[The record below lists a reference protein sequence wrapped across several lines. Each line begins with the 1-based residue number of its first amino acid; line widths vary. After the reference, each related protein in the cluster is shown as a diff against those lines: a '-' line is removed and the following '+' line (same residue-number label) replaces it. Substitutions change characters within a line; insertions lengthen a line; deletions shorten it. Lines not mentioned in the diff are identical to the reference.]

1 MYFFRKISKKC
12 LHFRICCYIMSSLN
26 ELRSVLRTVHI
37 NMLSTL
43 FFFIN
48 ISTGKTTGSAR
59 RFSFSR
65 LFSFRLFVLVFSC
78 RSLPGLFICR
88 FPNRFYPSLFAPTF
102 DVFARVLTRHERK
115 SAGQNRHGFKSR
127 QPKLLP
133 RFLSVTFA
141 ASFLM
146 LLLRLLFSCHLLS
159 PFYSCRFL
167 LRFFCLSLSLSV
179 FRGCKE
185 TRFSAAYF
193 L

>member
-1 MYFFRKISKKC
+1 
-12 LHFRICCYIMSSLN
+12 MSSLN
-26 ELRSVLRTVHI
+26 ELRSVLRTIHI

-88 FPNRFYPSLFAPTF
+88 FPNRF
-102 DVFARVLTRHERK
+102 
-115 SAGQNRHGFKSR
+115 
-127 QPKLLP
+127 
-133 RFLSVTFA
+133 LSVTFA

-146 LLLRLLFSCHLLS
+146 LLLRLLLSCHLLS
-159 PFYSCRFL
+159 PFFSCRFL

-179 FRGCKE
+179 FRGCKK

-193 L
+193 LQFFVKKTILTSRETRANIYIEFLCIDTL

>member
-1 MYFFRKISKKC
+1 
-12 LHFRICCYIMSSLN
+12 MSSLN
-26 ELRSVLRTVHI
+26 ELRSVLRTVHV

-159 PFYSCRFL
+159 PFFSCRFL

>member
-12 LHFRICCYIMSSLN
+12 LHFRIYCYIMSSLN
-26 ELRSVLRTVHI
+26 ELRSVLRAVHI

-65 LFSFRLFVLVFSC
+65 LFSFRLFVLVFPVVLCPDFSSAVF
-78 RSLPGLFICR
+78 RTGFVRR
-88 FPNRFYPSLFAPTF
+88 FS
-102 DVFARVLTRHERK
+102 
-115 SAGQNRHGFKSR
+115 
-127 QPKLLP
+127 P

-146 LLLRLLFSCHLLS
+146 LLLRLFFNCHLLS
-159 PFYSCRFL
+159 PFFSCRFL